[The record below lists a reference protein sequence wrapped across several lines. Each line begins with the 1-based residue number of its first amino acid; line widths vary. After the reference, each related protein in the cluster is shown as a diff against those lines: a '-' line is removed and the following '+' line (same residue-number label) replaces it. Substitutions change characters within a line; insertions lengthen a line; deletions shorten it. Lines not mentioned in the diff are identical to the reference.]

1 MEVYRTSTINGE
13 FRFCLFLF
21 IFGLEIWFCLIEGT
35 CFDRFR
41 TETTIWKLKGPCQ
54 ISCFNTSCSEKS
66 PFKWGIPVYT
76 HDVFFL
82 WIIPNKEGKQNTEP
96 WTAGHCSFVTA
107 MCMDGWLEEE
117 LELVFK
123 WISYI
128 YIHIYTSWD
137 INQQMIRRLT
147 YKKMTETAIEKMG
160 DPPNFLEGPPNHRPG
175 TSRVPIC
182 KAREKTLGWYK
193 PSPNTLR

>member
-41 TETTIWKLKGPCQ
+41 TETTVWKLKGPCQ

-117 LELVFK
+117 LKLVFK

-128 YIHIYTSWD
+128 YIHHEISINKWLEDWPTKKWPKLPSKRWEILQISWKVLP
-137 INQQMIRRLT
+137 IIVQAPAGCQSAKLE
-147 YKKMTETAIEKMG
+147 KK
-160 DPPNFLEGPPNHRPG
+160 H
-175 TSRVPIC
+175 
-182 KAREKTLGWYK
+182 
-193 PSPNTLR
+193 